1 VQRWPGAVTWSLTS
15 LPAPAEG
22 GQPEPPITREAVGKR
37 AAGEPTKFNRS
48 GIELLGV
55 ASAARLECRKP
66 AAEAGELIRRQLGD
80 GFGDFFHFH
89 AGQYSTAGGLV
100 EPWKR
105 IWGTD

>member
-1 VQRWPGAVTWSLTS
+1 
-15 LPAPAEG
+15 
-22 GQPEPPITREAVGKR
+22 
-37 AAGEPTKFNRS
+37 
-48 GIELLGV
+48 
-55 ASAARLECRKP
+55 
-66 AAEAGELIRRQLGD
+66 LIRRQLGD